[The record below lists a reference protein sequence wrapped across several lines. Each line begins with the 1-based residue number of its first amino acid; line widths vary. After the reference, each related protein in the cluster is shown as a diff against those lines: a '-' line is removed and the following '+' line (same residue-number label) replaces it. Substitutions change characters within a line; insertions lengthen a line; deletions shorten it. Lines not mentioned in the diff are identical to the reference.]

1 MEERRTAPERPGADD
16 RRLRADGL
24 YNGRDLG
31 GLPLRDG
38 GTTPHGRVF
47 RSEGID
53 RLTTAGWQ
61 ALLDAGIR
69 TVVDLR
75 APSETAKDTGLRPHW
90 LTTVVVDH
98 DGLDAAPAFWE
109 AYWETGLVG
118 TPLYYGPHLDQ
129 LPERTG
135 EALRAIARAEPG
147 GVLFHCAGGRD
158 RTGIVALALLT
169 IAGVEDEAVVDD
181 HLVTVENAPALLAS
195 IGVPSNE
202 GKIEALCAEHGTT
215 VAGAFRAA
223 LGGFDV
229 DRFVDRSGLDTDDLE
244 ALRTFRAHVT

>member
-1 MEERRTAPERPGADD
+1 MSDDLADRRT
-16 RRLRADGL
+16 LVADGL
-24 YNGRDLG
+24 FNGRDLG
-31 GLPLRDG
+31 GLPVRGG
-38 GTTPHGRVF
+38 GTTPRGRVF
-47 RSEGID
+47 RSEGVD
-53 RLTTAGWQ
+53 RLTADGWA
-61 ALLDAGIR
+61 ALHDAGIR

-75 APSETAKDTGLRPHW
+75 APSETAKDTRVRPEW

-98 DGLDAAPAFWE
+98 DGLDAAPSFWQ

-118 TPLYYGPHLDQ
+118 TPLYYGPHLEE

-135 EALRAIARAEPG
+135 EALRAIAHADSG

-169 IAGVEDEAVVDD
+169 IAGVEPEAIVADY
-181 HLVTVENAPALLAS
+181 LVTVGNAPALLAS

-223 LGGFDV
+223 LDGFDV
-229 DRFVDRSGLDTDDLE
+229 DRFVERSGLAADDLE
-244 ALRTFRAHVT
+244 ALRTFRAPVT

>member
-1 MEERRTAPERPGADD
+1 MSDPRTLHAE
-16 RRLRADGL
+16 GL
-24 YNGRDLG
+24 HNGRDLG
-31 GLPLRDG
+31 GLPLWRG
-38 GTTPHGRVF
+38 GTTPSGRLF
-47 RSEGID
+47 RSEGVD
-53 RLTTAGWQ
+53 RLTAAGWQ
-61 ALLDAGIR
+61 ALFDAGIR
-69 TVVDLR
+69 TIVDLR
-75 APSETAKDTGLRPHW
+75 APSETAKDTGVRPDW

-98 DGLDAAPAFWE
+98 DGLDAAPSFWS

-118 TPLYYGPHLDQ
+118 TPLYYGPHLDE

-169 IAGVEDEAVVDD
+169 IAGVEPEAVVAD

-195 IGVPSNE
+195 IGVPPNE

-215 VAGAFRAA
+215 VEGAFRGA
-223 LGGFDV
+223 LDGFDV
-229 DRFVDRSGLDTDDLE
+229 DRFVGRSGLDADDLE
-244 ALRTFRAHVT
+244 ALRTFREHLA

>member
-1 MEERRTAPERPGADD
+1 MSETDARPDRT
-16 RRLRADGL
+16 LRAEGL
-24 YNGRDLG
+24 FNGRDLG
-31 GLPLRDG
+31 GLPLRGG
-38 GTTPHGRVF
+38 GTTPTGRVF
-47 RSEGID
+47 RSESVD
-53 RLTTAGWQ
+53 RLTPAGWQ
-61 ALLDAGIR
+61 ALHDAGIR

-75 APSETAKDTGLRPHW
+75 APSETAKDTGVRPDW

-98 DGLDAAPAFWE
+98 DGLDDEPDFWS

-118 TPLYYGPHLDQ
+118 TPLYYGPHLDE

-135 EALRAIARAEPG
+135 AALGEVARAGAG

-169 IAGVEDEAVVDD
+169 IVGVEPEAIVED

-215 VAGAFRAA
+215 VEGAFRSA
-223 LGGFDV
+223 LDGFDLG
-229 DRFVDRSGLDTDDLE
+229 RFVERSGLHDDDLE
-244 ALRTFRAHVT
+244 ALRTFRAHVA

>member
-1 MEERRTAPERPGADD
+1 MSEVADAGG
-16 RRLRADGL
+16 RALRADGL
-24 YNGRDLG
+24 FNGRDLG

-38 GTTPHGRVF
+38 GTTPTGRLF
-47 RSEGID
+47 RSEGLD
-53 RLTTAGWQ
+53 RLTAAGWD
-61 ALLDAGIR
+61 ALDAAGIR

-75 APSETAKDTGLRPHW
+75 APSETAKDTSVRPEW

-98 DGLDAAPAFWE
+98 DGLDAAPSFWQ

-118 TPLYYGPHLDQ
+118 TPLYYGPHLDA

-135 EALRAIARAEPG
+135 AALRAIARAEPG

-169 IAGVEDEAVVDD
+169 IAGVEPGAIVDD
-181 HLVTVENAPALLAS
+181 YLVTVENAPALLAS
-195 IGVPSNE
+195 IGLPSNE

-223 LGGFDV
+223 LDGFDV
-229 DRFVDRSGLDTDDLE
+229 GRFVERSGLDGDDLE
-244 ALRTFRAHVT
+244 ALRTFRAHAS